1 MAYLDR
7 IVEPNRSLSRKG
19 MIVVL
24 SFAALF
30 NVLTA
35 GFMLAIGAYP
45 APLFLGLDMLAISIA
60 FYVID
65 KRRHLNQE
73 RVEVTGD
80 RIAVFRPSNSQ
91 EPLWSAAS
99 AFSRV
104 SLVNDDPDLPTLYL
118 FSSGRSV
125 TLGSALGADG
135 RTQLANEISEAL
147 LMARAERHEISS

>member
-1 MAYLDR
+1 
-7 IVEPNRSLSRKG
+7 
-19 MIVVL
+19 
-24 SFAALF
+24 
-30 NVLTA
+30 
-35 GFMLAIGAYP
+35 MLAIGAYP